1 MINLK
6 INRPQFDTASQK
18 YNVSLFNDKN
28 NVKINIFISK
38 VAAQE
43 ILLAEDNIEFEDSNI
58 YQILSQVLIAYE
70 IKIDKIEIIFKNN
83 KYCALVEF
91 SNFENNFFSNIVSI
105 SNALVLSAR
114 YSIPIVICESFS
126 NELVPE
132 KDKVIDEDLNVKNK
146 INKKTKI
153 KRLRIELEEAI
164 NSEEYEVAALIRDK
178 ISELSMKID

>member
-6 INRPQFDTASQK
+6 INRPQFDTESQK
-18 YNVSLFNDKN
+18 YNVNLFNDIN

-38 VAAQE
+38 VTAQE
-43 ILLAEDNIEFEDSNI
+43 ILLSEDNIELEDSNI
-58 YQILSQVLIAYE
+58 YQTLSQVLIAYE

-114 YSIPIVICESFS
+114 YSIPIVIS
-126 NELVPE
+126 ELLSIELPSE
-132 KDKVIDEDLNVKNK
+132 KDKVIDEDLNARSK
-146 INKKTKI
+146 INKKI
-153 KRLRIELEEAI
+153 KLKKLRCELQKAI
-164 NSEEYEVAALIRDK
+164 NNEEYEVAALIRDK